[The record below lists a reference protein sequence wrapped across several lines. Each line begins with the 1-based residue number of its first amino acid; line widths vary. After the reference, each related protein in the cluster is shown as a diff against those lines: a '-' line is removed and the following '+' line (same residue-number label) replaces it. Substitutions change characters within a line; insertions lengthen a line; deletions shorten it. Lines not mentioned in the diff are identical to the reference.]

1 MKNYILIT
9 TFFLGCHFSSL
20 GQYSEDRRNEI
31 RRLDSLKIEN
41 LKKQLSTL
49 TGIARIDSMLSLA
62 EKYGDIHGEGGF
74 VNRFDSVLRFATLAR
89 EEAKKI
95 NYKKGLGNALL
106 TAAGVEIIYSFKKK
120 TNFSVAENYLLQV
133 VHIGE
138 QLNDN
143 KMLGGAYLQM
153 SKIKNAI
160 ENQKKAYEYFV
171 KAGDMD
177 GQALI
182 ATWLCEAFSYNGKY
196 EEGIDYCQAALKL
209 NKISAQKRENSE
221 WGHSMVLES
230 YNNLSS
236 LYQAAGDYE
245 TAISYFKQAHQY
257 AATNNIEPEDD
268 LLIARLFVKMQQI
281 DSALFY
287 IDKIQK

>member
-1 MKNYILIT
+1 
-9 TFFLGCHFSSL
+9 
-20 GQYSEDRRNEI
+20 
-31 RRLDSLKIEN
+31 
-41 LKKQLSTL
+41 
-49 TGIARIDSMLSLA
+49 MLSLA

-106 TAAGVEIIYSFKKK
+106 TAAGVEIIYSSKKK

-171 KAGDMD
+171 KVGDMEQKVSKKINHPITQQLEILLQRINQPCIRLPRIALPTMQGLEFVPVESIISCSSSNNYTDLFLKDKKRLLVSRTLKETEDMLADHAFLRVHNSHVVNLNAITRYVKGEGGYLVMSD
-177 GQALI
+177 GTTVDVSRSKKEIL
-182 ATWLCEAFSYNGKY
+182 
-196 EEGIDYCQAALKL
+196 LK
-209 NKISAQKRENSE
+209 K
-221 WGHSMVLES
+221 
-230 YNNLSS
+230 
-236 LYQAAGDYE
+236 
-245 TAISYFKQAHQY
+245 
-257 AATNNIEPEDD
+257 
-268 LLIARLFVKMQQI
+268 LLPG
-281 DSALFY
+281 
-287 IDKIQK
+287 